1 MRANQSGNVMS
12 DLDVRRRR
20 AQWRAEHRGTKEMD
34 LLLGR
39 FATAALAGMDAA
51 TLTRFEAFLQ
61 LQDPELQRWILNGEP
76 CPDGVRSLV
85 SAVRAFHGLGAPA
98 TH

>member
-1 MRANQSGNVMS
+1 MS

-39 FATAALAGMDAA
+39 FAEHALPQMDAA
-51 TLTRFEAFLQ
+51 ALTRFEAFLQ
-61 LQDPELQRWILNGEP
+61 LQDPELQRWILNGEA
-76 CPDGVRSLV
+76 CPDGARSHV
-85 SAVRAFHGLGAPA
+85 DAVRAFHGLGANHTDP
-98 TH
+98 